1 MSSYKQLIL
10 VDCDGGRGSLF
21 NDTTIFCQLPP
32 NCEFYLFWNKHDPTV
47 TDGLYKQLSGIPQIH
62 LCPSHFINSKN
73 SADGKLIYFLGKLV
87 EKFQFILLVHGND
100 NIYKEVIKSVIDD
113 YSQEKIAGEE
123 IQFPSTQVLNELF
136 SQCRKR
142 NEQHR
147 CVDPKLVDPL
157 LKLASVR
164 QPIDTIEASCSQ
176 CSKTFKDKL
185 VLWQHK
191 KQKHKINT
199 SLTCACSFTCVTT
212 KKFKRHQKAKKQP
225 FIDDQGIV
233 CCLAANKLSKIYLT
247 TDSASKTISA
257 GKTNQCHFPNCARR
271 YFKPS
276 GFISHLKAKHAN
288 DIDIQVQCCNL
299 DIKYTL
305 DEFHCH
311 VNLQHK
317 LVGA

>member
-21 NDTTIFCQLPP
+21 NDIIICRQFPP
-32 NCEFYLFWNKHDPTV
+32 NCEFYLFWNK
-47 TDGLYKQLSGIPQIH
+47 DGSTIPDSLYKQLSGIPHIH
-62 LCPSHFINSKN
+62 LCPSHLINSSN

-100 NIYKEVIKSVIDD
+100 HIYKEVIESVIYD
-113 YSQEKIAGEE
+113 YDKEKIAEKG
-123 IQFPSTQVLNELF
+123 IKNPSSQDLKELVT
-136 SQCRKR
+136 QCRRR

-147 CVDPKLVDPL
+147 CVDPKPVDAL
-157 LKLASVR
+157 LKLASVP
-164 QPIDTIEASCSQ
+164 QPINTIEERCSQ
-176 CSKTFKDKL
+176 CSKKFKNKKSL
-185 VLWQHK
+185 SQHK
-191 KQKHKINT
+191 KEKHKTNT
-199 SLTCACSFTCVTT
+199 SLTCACSFTCETLT
-212 KKFKRHQKAKKQP
+212 QFNRHQKAKKQP

-247 TDSASKTISA
+247 ADSASKTISP
-257 GKTNQCHFPNCARR
+257 GKTNQCHLPNCTRR
-271 YFKPS
+271 YFKPF
-276 GFISHLKAKHAN
+276 GFISHLQAKHGN

-305 DEFHCH
+305 DEFYCH

-317 LVGA
+317 LIGA